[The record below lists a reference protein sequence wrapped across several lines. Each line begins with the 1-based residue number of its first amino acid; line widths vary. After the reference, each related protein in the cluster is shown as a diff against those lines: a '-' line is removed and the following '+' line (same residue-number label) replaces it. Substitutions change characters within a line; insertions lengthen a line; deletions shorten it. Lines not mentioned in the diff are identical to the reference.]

1 VQVVGDAISVDYI
14 EGAVRTGYLAGR
26 SL

>member
-1 VQVVGDAISVDYI
+1 VVGDAVSVGYI